1 MDDIIKAVIFDQD
14 GLMFNTEWLAAEA
27 WNQIGRGYGINV
39 DNDFLR
45 DLRGMKPDKIKDVF
59 QSRFGTDIDYD
70 SFREEKRRFS
80 YDWIEKNGV
89 PVKKG
94 LKELLQYL
102 KDHGVKTAVATA
114 SSIEWT
120 RRNVEGA
127 GIGKYFDEYV
137 YGDMVEEAKPNPAIF
152 LLAAEKLGVKPSQCV
167 VLEDSFNGIKAAS
180 AGGFLPVMV
189 PDQDQPDDG
198 LLKLLTARC
207 GSLLEVI
214 NLFEEGKLE
223 LDSQGK
229 GV

>member
-1 MDDIIKAVIFDQD
+1 MEDKVKAVIFDQD

-27 WNQIGRGYGINV
+27 WNQIGRAYGIYV

-80 YDWIEKNGV
+80 YDWIKKNGV

-94 LKELLQYL
+94 LRELLQYL

-114 SSIEWT
+114 SGAEWT
-120 RRNVEGA
+120 QGNIKGA
-127 GIGKYFDEYV
+127 GIDGYFDEYV

-152 LLAAEKLGVKPSQCV
+152 LLAAERLGVKPWQCV
-167 VLEDSFNGIKAAS
+167 VLEDSFNGIRAAS

-189 PDQDQPDDG
+189 PDQDQPDEE
-198 LLKLLTARC
+198 LLRLLTAQC
-207 GSLLEVI
+207 SSLLEVI
-214 NLFEEGKLE
+214 GLFEDGKLE
-223 LDSQGK
+223 LGSGGK
-229 GV
+229 RV